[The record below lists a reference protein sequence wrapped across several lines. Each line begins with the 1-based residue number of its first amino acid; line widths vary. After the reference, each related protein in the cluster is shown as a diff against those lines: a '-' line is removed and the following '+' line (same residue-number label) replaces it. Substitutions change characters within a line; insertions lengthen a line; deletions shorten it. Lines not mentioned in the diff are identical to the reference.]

1 MYRILAI
8 LTPDHLYE
16 FAIFFMIDDHAVV
29 VSAVA
34 ILPAGGAVPEI
45 LYPAVLYEKS
55 QA

>member
-1 MYRILAI
+1 

-16 FAIFFMIDDHAVV
+16 FAIFIMIDDHAVV

-34 ILPAGGAVPEI
+34 ILPAGGAVPEV
-45 LYPAVLYEKS
+45 LNPAPLNEIS